1 MVGASKIRG
10 WLAALIAAVALLAP
24 GHASA
29 AVEITFYARE
39 MGSQFPH
46 GFVVLAGTLDRT
58 GERID
63 VNYGFTATH
72 VSPTILFGSVRG
84 EVEPLEPGYV
94 RGSEPHF
101 RMTLSDAEYDQV
113 VATVTRYGE
122 LRQPSYNL
130 NRRNCVHFIADV
142 ATALGMQA
150 ELPRNLTR
158 RPRSFTELLI
168 RSNREWLDR
177 RGATILREPPP
188 ERPARRSERQ
198 RD

>member
-1 MVGASKIRG
+1 MRLRKIRV
-10 WLAALIAAVALLAP
+10 WLAGLLAAVALLGP
-24 GHASA
+24 THAKA
-29 AVEITFYARE
+29 AVDITFYARE

-63 VNYGFTATH
+63 ANYGFTATH
-72 VSPTILFGSVRG
+72 VTPSLLFGSVRG
-84 EVEPLEPGYV
+84 EFEPLEPGYV

-113 VATVTRYGE
+113 MATVTRYNE

-142 ATALGMQA
+142 AAALGMQA

-188 ERPARRSERQ
+188 ERPARRSERR